1 MDGRVKPGHDEDCYR
16 RLCSKADQ
24 PPGTSAGCL
33 TAPPRLVLSL
43 SKGEGRAMAGFRAA
57 LILRQAQDEERREY
71 GYSAAAS
78 AA

>member
-1 MDGRVKPGHDEDCYR
+1 MKVPGAAKSGR
-16 RLCSKADQ
+16 LA
-24 PPGTSAGCL
+24 AL
-33 TAPPRLVLSL
+33 TVLVLSL
-43 SKGEGRAMAGFRAA
+43 SKGEDRAMAGFRAA